1 MKKYLLGCVGLMLAV
16 WTNSVSAQNSF
27 VLDEQTMN
35 QEVKNFMKN
44 SPEYQELIK
53 VSMQMTDVNNDNFV
67 SDREAAKFAEGLNYA
82 GDFTEAQKQQR
93 LKEIMAFFDKADVSG
108 DKKLSEQEFYT
119 FWADVEDWMI
129 KDRFRQMD
137 RNNDGVY
144 DEKDI
149 PTMEESM
156 AKMEEINAKLKEA
169 VAKWENIDADALA
182 DQMVNNMM
190 EEQYEED
197 FYQMDKDKNNCV
209 SRDEFADYS
218 MIEEK
223 NMDLGMSLTR
233 EDYLEIYD
241 DINKKNPECLT
252 KEEYKA
258 DAMAPIDDD
267 LDMEELEQEAN
278 DVVEHSRMTEEDVQA
293 EMEKAQAMIEE
304 LQKNSG
310 NGVMFSD
317 FEKMAAEAQ

>member
-1 MKKYLLGCVGLMLAV
+1 MKKYLLGCAGLMLAV
-16 WTNSVSAQNSF
+16 WANAVSARDSF

-35 QEVKNFMKN
+35 QEVKSFMKN

-53 VSMQMTDVNNDNFV
+53 VSMQMTDINNDNFV
-67 SDREAAKFAEGLNYA
+67 SDREAEKFAEGLNFA

-108 DKKLSEQEFYT
+108 DKMLSEQEFYA

-156 AKMEEINAKLKEA
+156 AKMEQVNAKLKEA
-169 VAKWENIDADALA
+169 VAKWENIDTDAMA
-182 DQMVNNMM
+182 DQMVNKMM

-218 MIEEK
+218 MLEEK
-223 NMDLGMSLTR
+223 RMDLGMSLTR
-233 EDYLEIYD
+233 DDYLEIYD

-258 DAMAPIDDD
+258 DAMAPIDND
-267 LDMEELEQEAN
+267 LEMEKLTQEVN
-278 DVVEHSRMTEEDVQA
+278 ETVDHSQMTDEDARA
-293 EMEKAQAMIEE
+293 EMEKAQALIEE
-304 LQKNSG
+304 LQKNKE
-310 NGVMFSD
+310 NGIKFSD
-317 FEKMAAEAQ
+317 FEKMPEEAQ